1 VDSRAHRGR
10 NRTHRAPV
18 RERRGTGPMQK
29 RILLAGASG
38 TLGTAV
44 AVELKH
50 RGYWIRALT
59 RQVSR
64 VSAAVDETFVG
75 DLVDP
80 GTLVGVCDGVDLVF
94 SCAGAPSTHVPFLR
108 GRHTFA
114 HGDDAGNRNLLA
126 VAQSAGVR
134 RFGYV
139 SVFGGASFGDNEYIS
154 AHESFAAALS
164 ASGIDHLIIRPT
176 SFFSSFVPLLEKARR
191 GKITVVDYGAA
202 RTNPIDEEELAV
214 ASVDAFEGHGHE
226 LELGGPVIYTR
237 RRIAELA
244 IEASGTSAKLRSVH
258 GLRAACFDRLSRV
271 RGRHNHAVSQFL
283 TATAITDTV
292 APSYGA
298 RRLEDYFA
306 AAMDRVR
313 V

>member
-1 VDSRAHRGR
+1 MESGADRVG
-10 NRTHRAPV
+10 
-18 RERRGTGPMQK
+18 ERREAAPMQE

-44 AVELKH
+44 AAELKR

-59 RQVSR
+59 RQAGR

-80 GTLVGVCDGVDLVF
+80 GTLDGVCDGVDLVF
-94 SCAGAPSTHVPFLR
+94 SCAGAPSTHVPFMR
-108 GRHTFA
+108 GRRSFSHV
-114 HGDDAGNRNLLA
+114 DDVGNRNLLA

-139 SVFGGASFGDNEYIS
+139 SVFGGASFGDNEYVS

-164 ASGIDHLIIRPT
+164 ASGMDHLIIRPT

-191 GKITVVDYGAA
+191 GKVTVVDYGAA
-202 RTNPIDEEELAV
+202 RTNPIDEAELAV
-214 ASVDAFEGHGHE
+214 ASVDAFEGNGHQ
-226 LELGGPVIYTR
+226 LEVGGPVIYTR

-244 IEASGTSAKLRSVH
+244 IEVSGTSATLRSIH
-258 GLRAACFDRLSRV
+258 SLRAAFFDRLSRV

-283 TATAITDTV
+283 TAMAITDTV

-298 RRLEDYFA
+298 RRLEDYLA
-306 AAMDRVR
+306 AAMERIR
-313 V
+313 A

>member
-1 VDSRAHRGR
+1 MES
-10 NRTHRAPV
+10 RTHRV
-18 RERRGTGPMQK
+18 GERRDAASRQK

-38 TLGTAV
+38 TLGKAV
-44 AVELKH
+44 AVELKG

-59 RQVSR
+59 RQASR
-64 VSAAVDETFVG
+64 VSTAVDETFVG

-80 GTLVGVCDGVDLVF
+80 GTLAGVCDGVDLVF
-94 SCAGAPSTHVPFLR
+94 SCAGAPSAHVPFMR
-108 GRHTFA
+108 GRHTFS
-114 HGDDAGNRNLLA
+114 HVDDVGNRHLLV

-139 SVFGGASFGDNEYIS
+139 SVFGGASFGESEYIR

-214 ASVDAFEGHGHE
+214 ASVDAFEGNGNE

-244 IEASGTSAKLRSVH
+244 IEASGTSAKLRSIH
-258 GLRAACFDRLSRV
+258 SLRAALFDHLSRV

-283 TATAITDTV
+283 TAMAITDTV
-292 APSYGA
+292 APSHGA

-306 AAMDRVR
+306 AAMDPIRA
-313 V
+313 